1 MVRASRPA
9 VVPDLTVN
17 HVEFY
22 VADALQQAARFA
34 AEYGFDPFATSGA
47 LGGHSDHFSVAL
59 RQGDIVLVVTE
70 PRSARHP
77 AHAYVS
83 AHGDG
88 VADIALRTTDAR
100 AAFGRAVD
108 GGARP
113 LTPPGQPEGSPG
125 ALTAAIHGFGDVRH
139 TFVQAPDRV
148 GDKVFLPGFP
158 DTPDLSPHTGTALLD
173 IDHFAVCLNPGTI
186 DAAVKFYE
194 SALGFR
200 LVFEEQIGVG
210 TQAMR
215 SRVVQS
221 DSRAVTLTLIEPDP
235 TGDPG
240 QIDAFLDSHLGEG
253 VQHIAFRTED
263 VVHTVATLGERG
275 VRFLRTPDSYY
286 ELLGNRLTP
295 TGHTTED
302 LRQLNVLA
310 DEDHGGQLFQIF
322 TQSTHPRRT
331 FFLEIIE
338 RLGART
344 FGSSNIKALY
354 EAVEA
359 ERIKTGILS

>member
-1 MVRASRPA
+1 MVRASQPA
-9 VVPDLTVN
+9 ALPELTVN

-22 VADALQQAARFA
+22 VADALQQAAQFA
-34 AEYGFDPFATSGA
+34 AEYGFDPFATSGE
-47 LGGHSDHFSVAL
+47 LGGHSDHFSIAL
-59 RQGDIVLVVTE
+59 RQGGIVLVVTE
-70 PRSARHP
+70 PRSADHP
-77 AHAYVS
+77 AHSYVS

-100 AAFGRAVD
+100 AAFGRAVE

-113 LTPPGQPEGSPG
+113 LTPPAQPDGSPG
-125 ALTAAIHGFGDVRH
+125 GLTAAIQGFGDVRH

-158 DTPDLSPHTGTALLD
+158 YTAELAPHAGAGLLD
-173 IDHFAVCLNPGTI
+173 IDHFAVCLHPGTI
-186 DAAVKFYE
+186 DAAVTFYE

-215 SRVVQS
+215 SRVVQNE
-221 DSRAVTLTLIEPDP
+221 SRTVTLTLIEPDP
-235 TGDPG
+235 ASDPG
-240 QIDAFLDSHLGEG
+240 QIDAFLDSHRGEG
-253 VQHIAFRTED
+253 VQHIAFRTDD
-263 VVHTVATLGERG
+263 VVGTVSTLGERG

-286 ELLGNRLTP
+286 DLLGKRLTP

-302 LRQLNVLA
+302 LRRLHVLA

-338 RLGART
+338 RLGANT

-359 ERIKTGILS
+359 ERVKTGILS

>member
-1 MVRASRPA
+1 MVCASRPA
-9 VVPDLTVN
+9 PDLTVN

-22 VADALQQAARFA
+22 VADARHQAARFA

-47 LGGHSDHFSVAL
+47 LGEDSDHFSVAL
-59 RQGDIVLVVTE
+59 RQGGIVLVVTE

-77 AHAYVS
+77 AHSYVS

-100 AAFGRAVD
+100 AAFGRALE
-108 GGARP
+108 GGAKP
-113 LTPPGQPEGSPG
+113 LAPLGQPAGSPG
-125 ALTAAIHGFGDVRH
+125 GLTAAIAGFGDVRH

-148 GDKVFLPGFP
+148 GDGIFLPGFP
-158 DTPDLSPHTGTALLD
+158 DTAERSTHVGVGLLD
-173 IDHFAVCLNPGTI
+173 IDHFAVCLRPGHM
-186 DAAVKFYE
+186 DAAVAFYE
-194 SALGFR
+194 STLGLR
-200 LVFEEQIGVG
+200 PVFEEKISVG

-215 SRVVQS
+215 SRVAQN
-221 DSRAVTLTLIEPDP
+221 DSRTVTLTMVEPDP
-235 TGDPG
+235 TADHG

-263 VVHTVATLGERG
+263 VVGAVSMLGERG
-275 VRFLRTPDSYY
+275 VQFLETPDSYY
-286 ELLGNRLTP
+286 DLLGERLTP
-295 TGHTTED
+295 TGHEIED
-302 LRQLNVLA
+302 LRRLDVLA

-338 RLGART
+338 RLGANT

-359 ERIKTGILS
+359 ERAKTGILS